1 MLLQIAPPAQTAY
14 GVTGGPFPVGYPLAA
29 QPARKVSFGQIF
41 KPTIAPGYTGAPISG
56 GLFVPQQGAGTYFAP
71 QPQAPQQQPLALQ
84 PTPLVPFFGPASQPA
99 FAQPPRI
106 SGVNSNPQ
114 GLQFNHQRAKSS
126 PFPGA
131 QILSSNPRLEQPAPA
146 AIALSP
152 QSGSAAAA
160 ANVTPATTNANA
172 EQQSSMSLTPAPNS
186 VATLRAKYLGW
197 NVVEC
202 LYGAECTLP
211 VVYKMLPQRKVS
223 DREYELIP
231 DAHFDFFE
239 KGYMLTIYTR
249 TRNPRFEAARQ
260 VGAPAPQEPEL
271 LVQKSIEPFVDED
284 RILYTVRPEA
294 PHDRVVGLI
303 QFGLRQDSK
312 RKVHLLL
319 YLCETPDVAAELF
332 DQFRRLGD
340 GPEKLVNIKNLEGQ
354 LVDEGQLSTHSKEL
368 LRAVA
373 APCEPSDNR
382 QRDKQVH
389 IRIFSHLFLLTKPH
403 CRKGVDMDTV
413 YTSSNSFMLFPI
425 VHNEELCIIYKL
437 R

>member
-1 MLLQIAPPAQTAY
+1 MAARNNGRKQSVGQRNSRTQLRASWSGSPLPPQFAPPTQFAPPAQTAY
-14 GVTGGPFPVGYPLAA
+14 GVSPFPVGYALAA
-29 QPARKVSFGQIF
+29 GPPARKVSGAQIF
-41 KPTIAPGYTGAPISG
+41 KPTIAPGYTGAPIAG
-56 GLFVPQQGAGTYFAP
+56 GPFGPQQQGAGAYFAP
-71 QPQAPQQQPLALQ
+71 QAQAAQQQHLALQ
-84 PTPLVPFFGPASQPA
+84 PTPLVPFVGPASQPA
-99 FAQPPRI
+99 FTLPPHI
-106 SGVNSNPQ
+106 SGVNPNPQ

-131 QILSSNPRLEQPAPA
+131 QILPSNPRLEQPAPA

-152 QSGSAAAA
+152 QNGSAAAA
-160 ANVTPATTNANA
+160 ANVTPASTNANA
-172 EQQSSMSLTPAPNS
+172 EQQRSMPLTPAPNS
-186 VATLRAKYLGW
+186 VGTLRAKYLGW

-202 LYGAECTLP
+202 LYGAEFTLP
-211 VVYKMLPQRKVS
+211 VVYKMLPQHKVS
-223 DREYELIP
+223 DREFELIP

-239 KGYMLTIYTR
+239 KGYLLTIYTR
-249 TRNPRFEAARQ
+249 TRNPRFEAVRQ
-260 VGAPAPQEPEL
+260 VGAPAQEPEF

-284 RILYTVRPEA
+284 RVLYTVRPEA

-303 QFGLRQDSK
+303 QYGLRQDSK

-319 YLCETPDVAAELF
+319 YLCETPDVAAALF

-354 LVDEGQLSTHSKEL
+354 LIDEGQLSTHSKEL

-389 IRIFSHLFLLTKPH
+389 ILYAYFTICS
-403 CRKGVDMDTV
+403 
-413 YTSSNSFMLFPI
+413 
-425 VHNEELCIIYKL
+425 
-437 R
+437 